1 MLLAIV
7 VITVSVIWPGL
18 PYYTYTVNEWKM
30 TFVKAN
36 HFAFRVSVCAQSC
49 PALCNPM
56 DCRPPG
62 SSFHG
67 IFQARILE
75 WVAMPSSKDLPHPGI
90 ELASSVP
97 PALAGRLFYHW
108 ATWEAHAF
116 KNGGIQMKIGCLQS
130 TSIKRVLRLSFLC
143 FFKWHYVMLLNHTFQ
158 CTPSWLNSNMSITF
172 DQTLNVK
179 ARLLAAH
186 QKRQGNRS
194 QICAQV
200 KQRKACFCLSQNV
213 SEGTIKW
220 EQKKSSLTRPDEVER
235 QEESNF

>member
-1 MLLAIV
+1 MLSLVRLFAILW
-7 VITVSVIWPGL
+7 TVAHQAPLSMGFSKQEYWSGL
-18 PYYTYTVNEWKM
+18 P
-30 TFVKAN
+30 
-36 HFAFRVSVCAQSC
+36 C
-49 PALCNPM
+49 PPQ
-56 DCRPPG
+56 R
-62 SSFHG
+62 
-67 IFQARILE
+67 
-75 WVAMPSSKDLPHPGI
+75 DLPHLGI
-90 ELASSVP
+90 ELVSSLP

-116 KNGGIQMKIGCLQS
+116 NNGGIQVKIGCLQS

-200 KQRKACFCLSQNV
+200 KETK
-213 SEGTIKW
+213 EGLFLLVPKHIRRYNKMRAKEKQSDKT
-220 EQKKSSLTRPDEVER
+220 S
-235 QEESNF
+235 